1 MSASDKIEEAKNC
14 FQDIKQS
21 GRNNYQKYDYF
32 ELRDILPIVRKI
44 CRKFKLKTQIN
55 TDLERQ
61 CFVLT
66 ITDREDNSCEEFV
79 VPYASIGAGDAGK
92 WMQDFGR
99 CQTYAR
105 RYLYL
110 QAFEIAV
117 PDEIDCAQKN
127 RSNKPHFV
135 PKPESENK
143 YIRPKSEDNG
153 TKKAPTTDVKGTKNV
168 PKKASRE
175 VEEVVITDDE
185 VKEALDNVYEYIVE
199 NKGEENFTVA
209 SAIFTLNK
217 LYMGNH
223 ELISA
228 CKKALKV
235 YTADKVKQ

>member
-1 MSASDKIEEAKNC
+1 MVASDKIEEAKNC
-14 FQDIKQS
+14 FQNIKQS

-32 ELRDILPIVRKI
+32 ELKDILPTVRSI
-44 CRKFKLKTQIN
+44 CNEFNLKTN
-55 TDLERQ
+55 VTTDIERN
-61 CFVLT
+61 CFVLR
-66 ITDREDNSCEEFV
+66 ITDKDDDSYEEFE
-79 VPYASIGAGDAGK
+79 VPYAPLGAGDAGK

-117 PDEIDCAQKN
+117 PDEVDGEQKN

-143 YIRPKSEDNG
+143 YIIPKSEDNG
-153 TKKAPTTDVKGTKNV
+153 TKNV
-168 PKKASRE
+168 PKKATRE

-185 VKEALDNVYEYIVE
+185 VKEALDNVYKYIVE
-199 NKGEENFTVA
+199 NKDEENFTVA

-217 LYMGNH
+217 LYTGNH
-223 ELISA
+223 ELINA